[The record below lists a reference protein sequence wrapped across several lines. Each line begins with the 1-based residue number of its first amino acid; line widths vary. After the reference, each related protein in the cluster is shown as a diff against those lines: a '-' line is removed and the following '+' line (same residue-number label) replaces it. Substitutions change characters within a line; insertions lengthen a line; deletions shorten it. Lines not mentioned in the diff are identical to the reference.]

1 MINNKQILNSFKE
14 SAESLK
20 KLASQQKNLL
30 DDLKSKMNEDQLKE
44 FQAFENLVKEKLE
57 NNDFNGILNAVEK
70 MKQNADKL

>member
-20 KLASQQKNLL
+20 KLTSQQKEIL

-44 FQAFENLVKEKLE
+44 FQAFENIVKEKLE